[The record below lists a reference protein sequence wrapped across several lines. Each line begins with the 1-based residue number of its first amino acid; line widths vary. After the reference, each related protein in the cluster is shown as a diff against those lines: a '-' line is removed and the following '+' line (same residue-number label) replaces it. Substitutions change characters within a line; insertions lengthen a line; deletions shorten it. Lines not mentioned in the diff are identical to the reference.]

1 MTAVDIRNCS
11 PKSGK
16 NVSPIEA
23 LTDTKPDVAHFR
35 VCGCPVYARV
45 ADVKRKKLDKKSR
58 KGIILR
64 SLSHGK
70 YRIWLENE
78 LRVDITRHCK
88 IIEA

>member
-1 MTAVDIRNCS
+1 MTAVDIRNCI

-23 LTDTKPDVAHFR
+23 LTGTKPDVAHFR
-35 VCGCPVYARV
+35 VFGCRIYTTV

-70 YRIWLENE
+70 IPYMVGK
-78 LRVDITRHCK
+78 RVTC
-88 IIEA
+88 